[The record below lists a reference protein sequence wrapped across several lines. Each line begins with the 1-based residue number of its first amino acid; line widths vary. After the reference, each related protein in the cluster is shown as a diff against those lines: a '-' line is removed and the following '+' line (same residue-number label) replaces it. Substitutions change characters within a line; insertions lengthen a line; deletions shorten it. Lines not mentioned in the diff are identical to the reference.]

1 MSNPKD
7 RIISHMNKDHQLALL
22 DYVVVYG
29 QESASDI
36 NAESVI
42 ITDVSEDYLALS
54 YHKDNGKANDL
65 KLSWND
71 FPEDENV
78 KVGKMADIKSKLVAM
93 AKYAAGKQGYSH
105 RKVDQVLFPSKPDL
119 YFMYIFASAVA
130 LTLYDKTFVRRAIQ
144 RDGFLSGLLAKA
156 PLFLASGYSL
166 FENHIKTI
174 AATTYGI
181 HVIEV
186 ATVTWPKVSKYRMSL
201 SKKLAWAFM
210 NFIEG
215 FVVFFRL
222 NKLLDE

>member
-1 MSNPKD
+1 MSDPKD

-29 QESASDI
+29 EESASEI

-54 YHKDNGKANDL
+54 YHKENGKENVL
-65 KLSWND
+65 KLPWND
-71 FPEDENV
+71 YPEDENV

-105 RKVDQVLFPSKPDL
+105 RKVDQLIFPSKPDL
-119 YFMYIFASAVA
+119 YFMYIFAGAVA
-130 LTLYDKTFVRRAIQ
+130 LTLYDKTLIRRAIQ
-144 RDGFLSGLLAKA
+144 RDVFLSGLLEKA
-156 PLFLASGYSL
+156 PLFLAGGYSL
-166 FENHIKTI
+166 FEKYINTI
-174 AATTYGI
+174 AATIYGI
-181 HVIEV
+181 HAIEV

-201 SKKLAWAFM
+201 SKKLAWSLM